1 MSIAGVLR
9 PILAATVLVAS
20 SAAIAKAPPR
30 YGALVYSNVCAEPQS
45 GDIGGTRI
53 TLLRLGDGDRVIYES
68 TDGAVMWPIFA
79 ARAKVDSRAG
89 TISFEVRPEADTLT
103 FAGKFTEAVLIGT
116 FGGNAESVRLPRIA
130 NLSRPL
136 PNCL

>member
-30 YGALVYSNVCAEPQS
+30 YGALVYSNLCVEPQS
-45 GDIGGTRI
+45 GDIGGTGI
-53 TLLRLGDGDRVIYES
+53 TLLRLSDGDRVIYES

-79 ARAKVDSRAG
+79 ARAKADSRAG
-89 TISFEVRPEADTLT
+89 AISFELRPEADTLT
-103 FAGKFTEAVLIGT
+103 FAGKFTETVPTGA
-116 FGGNAESVRLPRIA
+116 FGGNAESVRLPRII
-130 NLSRPL
+130 NISRPL
-136 PNCL
+136 PNCP